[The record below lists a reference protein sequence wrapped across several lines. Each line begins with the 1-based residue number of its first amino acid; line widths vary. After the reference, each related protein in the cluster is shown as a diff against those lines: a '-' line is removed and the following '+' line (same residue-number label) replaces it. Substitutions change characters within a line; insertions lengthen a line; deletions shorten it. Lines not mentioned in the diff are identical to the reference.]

1 MTNKNEK
8 QKEDSHAVTD
18 ITEAE
23 RLRWKSQED
32 SHAVTVITEE
42 GRLSIESNAD
52 FENLWLPKA
61 TVGSRGGM
69 EGIFC

>member
-1 MTNKNEK
+1 M
-8 QKEDSHAVTD
+8 
-18 ITEAE
+18 
-23 RLRWKSQED
+23 
-32 SHAVTVITEE
+32 TVITEE

-69 EGIFC
+69 EGGLGLASCTLTFKELWAKRDLLYRPENPTQYFVIIYVA